1 MSLRT
6 LVRTG
11 VALLAS
17 LPITPAVSVIEDNL
31 YATEAG
37 HIEIQS
43 KVHNATGIRYVKN
56 SGICETT
63 PNVTQIS
70 GYIDVGTDMSMWFWF
85 FESRNSPET
94 APFTLWLNGGP
105 GCSSMMGLFQEN
117 GPCLVNADQNS
128 TILNPYSW
136 NSLSNMIYIDQP
148 IGAGFSYGTDAVN
161 STEAAA
167 PFVWTAFQVL
177 FESQLFSK
185 YASREFTFA
194 TESYGGHYGPGFV
207 TYFEERNA
215 LIASGEID
223 SVPVVVSALMINKQS
238 IAFLNFA
245 TYAPGYGQ
253 LQPDDI
259 LKNISDYLYG
269 PDGCVAQE
277 SACYAAG
284 NSTHS
289 NKICRDAGNYCNLNV
304 FMPAVGNYDGYD
316 IRQNSS
322 SLFPPAYFMYYLQRE
337 DVMKKI
343 GARVKLEHAC
353 SNPSFKNFEKTGD
366 NMATPAIGSG
376 QLWAEDF
383 DLGACLVTASLSA
396 NLPVKNR
403 LEMLIWCPF
412 PCFNDPSYILT
423 LLIPFSCN
431 WLGGH
436 ASVLAM
442 DWYGN
447 ETLHN
452 TPFTNMTIN
461 GKPIAAVQN
470 VDNFSFARVY
480 SAGHEVPAFQ
490 PQAALEIFSQV
501 IRKEQLHSV

>member
-1 MSLRT
+1 MFLSSLVQAGVT
-6 LVRTG
+6 LLIT
-11 VALLAS
+11 S
-17 LPITPAVSVIEDNL
+17 LSIPHTVSVVKDNL
-31 YATEAG
+31 DAPEAG

-70 GYIDVGTDMSMWFWF
+70 GYIDVGTNMSMWFWF

-94 APFTLWLNGGP
+94 APFALWLNGGP
-105 GCSSMMGLFQEN
+105 GCSSMIGLFQEN
-117 GPCLVNADQNS
+117 GPCLVNADRNS
-128 TILNPYSW
+128 TTLNPYSW
-136 NSLSNMIYIDQP
+136 NDLSNIIYIDQP
-148 IGAGFSYGTDAVN
+148 IGTGFSYGTDTVN

-185 YASREFTFA
+185 YASREFIFA
-194 TESYGGHYGPGFV
+194 TESYGGHYGPSFV
-207 TYFEERNA
+207 TYFEEQNA

-223 SVPVVVSALMINKQS
+223 AVPVVVSALMINKQN
-238 IAFLNFA
+238 IAYLNFA

-253 LQPDDI
+253 LQPDDV
-259 LKNISDYLYG
+259 LKNISDALYG
-269 PDGCVAQE
+269 SDGCVAQE
-277 SACYAAG
+277 NACYAAG
-284 NSTHS
+284 TSTHS
-289 NKICRDAGNYCNLNV
+289 NKICRDADNYCIDNV
-304 FMPAVGNYDGYD
+304 FTPAVGDYDSYD

-322 SLFPPAYFMYYLQRE
+322 ALFPPEYYMYYLRKE

-343 GARVKLEHAC
+343 GAQVKYEECPNA
-353 SNPSFKNFEKTGD
+353 PYEQFVKTGD
-366 NMATPAIGSG
+366 NMAAPAVGSG
-376 QLWAEDF
+376 ELRDEDF
-383 DLGACLVTASLSA
+383 DLEQAGDTDM
-396 NLPVKNR
+396 N
-403 LEMLIWCPF
+403 
-412 PCFNDPSYILT
+412 
-423 LLIPFSCN
+423 CN

-461 GKPIAAVQN
+461 GTPVAAVQN

-480 SAGHEVPAFQ
+480 GAGHEVAAFQ

-501 IRKEQLHSV
+501 VRKEQLHSV